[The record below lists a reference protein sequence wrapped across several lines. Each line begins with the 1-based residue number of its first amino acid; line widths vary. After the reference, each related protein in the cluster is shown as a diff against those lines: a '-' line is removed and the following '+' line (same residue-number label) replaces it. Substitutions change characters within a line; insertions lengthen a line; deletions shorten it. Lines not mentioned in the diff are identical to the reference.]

1 MLDRLLRCVAEQF
14 PIDGKKGIVVH
25 RLVFG
30 IDQRVAARQ
39 TRCLVAL
46 AQHQYLRGRPFAGG
60 SGRRKFALLVGAS
73 IQQQHTQ
80 EEKQA
85 CRNSMEEG

>member
-1 MLDRLLRCVAEQF
+1 MLDRLLRCVTEQF
-14 PIDGKKGIVVH
+14 PIDGKKGVVVH

-30 IDQRVAARQ
+30 VDQRVAARQ

-46 AQHQYLRGRPFAGG
+46 AQHQDLRGRPFADRR
-60 SGRRKFALLVGAS
+60 GRRKFTLLIGAS

-80 EEKQA
+80 EEK
-85 CRNSMEEG
+85 